1 MESVIQDLRHA
12 ARLLLRRPGFTSV
25 AVATLAIAIGA
36 NVAIFSVVHTVLL
49 RPLPFAD
56 PDRLVWVWE
65 NTPQRGIPRNSVTP
79 VAYAAYRDRS
89 RVFTDLAASSDWLR
103 RLNRPRQPESI
114 IVYPVS
120 ADFIQGL
127 SGSPRPALT

>member
-12 ARLLLRRPGFTSV
+12 ARLLLRRPGFSSV
-25 AVATLAIAIGA
+25 AVATLAVAIGA

-65 NTPQRGIPRNSVTP
+65 NSPQRGIPRNPVTP

-89 RVFTDLAASSDWLR
+89 GGFTDLGPSSDWL
-103 RLNRPRQPESI
+103 
-114 IVYPVS
+114 
-120 ADFIQGL
+120 
-127 SGSPRPALT
+127 GSPPRTGETEAITRDHFPGN

>member
-12 ARLLLRRPGFTSV
+12 ARLLLRRPGFSSV
-25 AVATLAIAIGA
+25 AVATLAVAIGA

-65 NTPQRGIPRNSVTP
+65 NSPQRGIPRNPVTP

-89 RVFTDLAASSDWLR
+89 GLFTDLGASSDWLGTLTR
-103 RLNRPRQPESI
+103 RGRPESI
-114 IVYPVS
+114 LREPLPGK
-120 ADFIQGL
+120 FFRGL
-127 SGSPRPALT
+127 G